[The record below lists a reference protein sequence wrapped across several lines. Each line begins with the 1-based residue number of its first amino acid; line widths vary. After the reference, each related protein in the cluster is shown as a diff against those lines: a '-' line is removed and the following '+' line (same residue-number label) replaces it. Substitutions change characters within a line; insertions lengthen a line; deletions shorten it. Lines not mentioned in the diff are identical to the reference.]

1 MGAVIACGTNPCQGT
16 LDPWAMAAAAIDE
29 ALRNAVAVGADP
41 DRAAILDNFSW
52 GNCDKPDR
60 LGSLVLASQACYEV
74 AKAYR
79 TPFVSGKDSLNNE
92 YRVGD
97 ETLSIPPTLLITC
110 LATMPDVTRAVT
122 MDLKRTGNVLFA
134 VGATGAELG
143 GSHYHRLAGL
153 TGGRVPRP
161 DLARAPRIFAALHRA
176 ISSGLVASAHDLS
189 EGGLAV
195 AAAEMAFAGELGARL
210 ELSRV
215 PCEDA
220 GSTYDGDATRLFSES
235 CTRFLVE
242 VAPEHADAFEAL
254 FADLPLGR
262 LGEVTGDATL
272 RITGV
277 AGDALLVVPIEELRQ
292 AFHSGFQG

>member
-1 MGAVIACGTNPCQGT
+1 MEDPKPNPGQ
-16 LDPWAMAAAAIDE
+16 
-29 ALRNAVAVGADP
+29 R
-41 DRAAILDNFSW
+41 RAE
-52 GNCDKPDR
+52 
-60 LGSLVLASQACYEV
+60 LAR
-74 AKAYR
+74 KA
-79 TPFVSGKDSLNNE
+79 
-92 YRVGD
+92 
-97 ETLSIPPTLLITC
+97 
-110 LATMPDVTRAVT
+110 
-122 MDLKRTGNVLFA
+122 
-134 VGATGAELG
+134 GATIGDKASDLWWTFLVRG
-143 GSHYHRLAGL
+143 GIALLAGVAL
-153 TGGRVPRP
+153 LGLAGGTVPRP
-161 DLARAPRIFAALHRA
+161 DLATAPALLRALHAAMRA
-176 ISSGLVASAHDLS
+176 GHVASAHDLS